1 MPKRAFFLVGL
12 LVLLALACVS
22 SGPRQTEEGQRIGHW
37 VVSQWLQ
44 PRPDRP
50 VSLVVRE
57 KNGQRRVLLRDGD
70 RPERFLGTM
79 TRGLG
84 ADIPLETFFVQ
95 VQETRFIVFYV
106 PAEIADRARAV
117 QVYALDPLYSDPAQ
131 STVLKSVVFDKNGL
145 GVMPIFPKEFD
156 NWSHLTS
163 VLIYT
168 HDIDAAPLVEAV
180 FDPPLPIAARFQP
193 VTLP

>member
-1 MPKRAFFLVGL
+1 MPKRAFFLMGL
-12 LVLLALACVS
+12 LALLALACVS
-22 SGPRQTEEGQRIGHW
+22 SGPRQTEEGRRIGYW

-44 PRPDRP
+44 PQPDRP

-57 KNGQRRVLLRDGD
+57 KDGQRRVLLHDGD
-70 RPERFLGTM
+70 RPERLLGTM
-79 TRGLG
+79 TRGPG

-95 VQETRFIVFYV
+95 VQQTRFIVFYV
-106 PAEIADRARAV
+106 PAEMADRARAV
-117 QVYALDPLYSDPAQ
+117 QVYALDPRYPDPAQ

-145 GVMPIFPKEFD
+145 GVMPIFPAEFD
-156 NWSHLTS
+156 HWSHLTS
-163 VLIYT
+163 VIVYADDL
-168 HDIDAAPLVEAV
+168 DAAPLVEAV

>member
-1 MPKRAFFLVGL
+1 MPKRTFFLVGL
-12 LVLLALACVS
+12 LVLLSLACLS
-22 SGPRQTEEGQRIGHW
+22 SGPRQTEEGRRIEYW

-50 VSLVVRE
+50 VSLIIRE
-57 KNGQRRVLLRDGD
+57 KDGQRRVLLHEGD
-70 RPERFLGTM
+70 QPERLLGTM

-84 ADIPLETFFVQ
+84 AGIPLETFFVQ

-117 QVYALDPLYSDPAQ
+117 HVYALDPLYPDPAQ
-131 STVLKSVVFDKNGL
+131 STVLKSVVFDKNGV

-168 HDIDAAPLVEAV
+168 HDIDAAPLVEEV
-180 FDPPLPIAARFQP
+180 FDPPLPIASKFQR